1 MTIVETLLT
10 DTLSPKR
17 TALLAATLQIQ
28 TLYFYIPISG
38 QLLYYGYLFRTPRV
52 STSES
57 FHCNENHWKEYWN
70 CQTVKES
77 VKIHVLNIF
86 CLNINNQG
94 EKKVKKDQAWENSRH
109 LTTAP
114 MVSVQTDLWETCA
127 EIPYWWHVTTQVS
140 ALVSQ
145 TPFCRETSGCIPKCW
160 LFS

>member
-52 STSES
+52 STYKS

-127 EIPYWWHVTTQVS
+127 EIPYWWRVTTQVS

-145 TPFCRETSGCIPKCW
+145 TSFRREISGGIPKCW